1 MLPHTA
7 STHRGH
13 THTHSQSEAHTRLNW
28 VANVCFCHCGMHNP
42 CCSPCCCCWGCCCG
56 MWVALWHVARCTFEP
71 DRPQRQLQPTVNAV
85 CSHFL
90 HNAPRAST
98 TSTSSSSTLSTS
110 FSKLLDLAAFFFF
123 SLAFIC
129 ACATSLQPQQAD
141 GGKLLFQSICVSY
154 LASPPPRPLFHY
166 ALYQRKRLANC
177 LRLHLSY
184 E

>member
-1 MLPHTA
+1 MCVSAT
-7 STHRGH
+7 
-13 THTHSQSEAHTRLNW
+13 
-28 VANVCFCHCGMHNP
+28 VACIIHVVLLVVAVAAAAAVACGWHCDT
-42 CCSPCCCCWGCCCG
+42 
-56 MWVALWHVARCTFEP
+56 LHVARCTFET

-110 FSKLLDLAAFFFF
+110 FSSQITRLGGV
-123 SLAFIC
+123 FIC